1 MLFLASQSH
10 RGKLH
15 LKGTSG
21 LGSHAVCTLLH
32 SFCSDFHVGQGS
44 QRCNAKVEHHRR
56 RMHNDMSGNGEPC
69 WERTLSDWQR
79 SHARRRNLFDMLT
92 QS

>member
-56 RMHNDMSGNGEPC
+56 MHNDMSGMA
-69 WERTLSDWQR
+69 
-79 SHARRRNLFDMLT
+79 SHAGKGHSRIGRAVMLVVGICLTLLT
-92 QS
+92 QP